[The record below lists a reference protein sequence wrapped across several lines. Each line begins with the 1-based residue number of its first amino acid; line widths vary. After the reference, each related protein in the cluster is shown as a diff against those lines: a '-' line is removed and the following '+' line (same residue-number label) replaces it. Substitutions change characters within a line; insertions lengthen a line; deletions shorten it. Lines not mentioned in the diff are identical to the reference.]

1 MNRQTLGALVALN
14 LVLVL
19 ALAVV
24 GMTPQPAAAQNF
36 VRPQY
41 MMISG
46 DVPGRVEATIYVVEL
61 STSRVAAI
69 IFRSA
74 DNRFEVLAN
83 PQPMMPDIENVP
95 R

>member
-19 ALAVV
+19 ALAIV
-24 GMTPQPAAAQNF
+24 GFTPQPAAAQNF

-41 MMISG
+41 MMIAG
-46 DVPGRVEATIYVVEL
+46 EVPGRVEATIYVIEL
-61 STSRVAAI
+61 ASSRVAAI
-69 IFRSA
+69 IFRSS
-74 DNRFEVLAN
+74 DNRFEVLAQ
-83 PQPMMPDIENVP
+83 PQPMMPDMEAVP